1 MKKINS
7 VSDLDE
13 LRSSLIQAIDRQK
26 TVVRVCSTTGCRAS
40 GAIKVIDILGKEVNR
55 QGLDDKVEIKKV
67 GCRGFC
73 EKGPLLVLGPKNIFY
88 QKLKPADIPEMVSE
102 TLASGV
108 IVDRLLYEDP
118 ETKEKIR
125 YESDIPFFK
134 KQVRNVFGHTGK
146 IDPTSI
152 DDYIVEGGYS
162 ALCNALSS
170 MTPQEIINT
179 ISDSGLRG
187 RGGGGFPTGAKWKFC
202 RDVAS
207 DTKYVIANGDEGDPG
222 AFMDRSLM
230 EGDPHSILEGIIIG
244 AYAIG
249 ASEGY
254 IYVRAE
260 YPLAVQNLSIAIKKA
275 KEYGFLGKDIL
286 GSGFNFT
293 IKIKMGAGGFV
304 CGEETALI
312 ASIMG
317 KRGMPRPRPPFPA
330 VSGVWGKPTVINNVK
345 TWANV
350 SLIIKNGVDWFTS
363 LGTEKSTGT
372 TVFSVVGK
380 VKNTGLVEVPMGTT
394 FRDIIYECGRGIQDD
409 KALKAVQTGGP
420 AGGCIP
426 SELIDTPVDFD
437 RLVEMGAMMGSGG
450 MIVMDEDTCM
460 VDIARY
466 FLSFTQGESC
476 GKCSPCRIG
485 TKVMLDILDRIRS
498 GNGEEEDLERLSELA
513 TTIKF
518 ASLCGLGQL
527 SPNPVLTTLRYFRD
541 EYEAHIRDKSCPA
554 LVCKDLIKYVISEEK
569 CVGCGICR
577 KKCPVGA
584 ITGKK
589 KKVHVIDESLCV
601 KCGMCYQVCPSKI
614 GAVEKVT
621 GFRKSERTI
630 TNADH

>member
-293 IKIKMGAGGFV
+293 IKIKMGAGAFV

>member
-1 MKKINS
+1 M
-7 VSDLDE
+7 
-13 LRSSLIQAIDRQK
+13 QARDTQK
-26 TVVRVCSTTGCRAS
+26 TVVRVCSTTGCRAG
-40 GAIKVIDILGKEVNR
+40 GAVKIIDALGKEVSE

-73 EKGPLLVLGPKNIFY
+73 EKGPLLVFGSENIFY
-88 QKLKPADIPEMVSE
+88 QKLKPADIPEIVSE
-102 TLASGV
+102 TLSKGV
-108 IVDRLLYEDP
+108 ILDRLLYEDP
-118 ETKEKIR
+118 GTKEKIR
-125 YESDIPFFK
+125 CESEIPFFK
-134 KQVRNVFGHTGK
+134 KQVRNVFGRTGK

-152 DDYIVEGGYS
+152 DDYIVEGGYV
-162 ALCNALSS
+162 ALCKALTL
-170 MTPQEIINT
+170 MTPEEIIDT

-187 RGGGGFPTGAKWKFC
+187 RGGGGFPTGTKWKFC

-230 EGDPHSILEGIIIG
+230 EGDPHSIIEGMIIG

-260 YPLAVQNLSIAIKKA
+260 YPLAVHHLGTAIQKA
-275 KEYGFLGKDIL
+275 EEYGFLGEDIL
-286 GSGFNFT
+286 GTGFDFT
-293 IKIKMGAGGFV
+293 IKIKMGAGAFV

-317 KRGMPRPRPPFPA
+317 KRGMPSPRPPYPA
-330 VSGVWGKPTVINNVK
+330 VSGVWEKPTVINNVK

-350 SLIIKNGVDWFTS
+350 CLIIKNGADWFANI
-363 LGTEKSTGT
+363 GTEKSKGT
-372 TVFSVVGK
+372 TIFSVVGK
-380 VKNTGLVEVPMGTT
+380 VKNTGLVEVPMGTSL
-394 FRDIIYECGRGIQDD
+394 RDIIYECGKGIQGD

-426 SELIDTPVDFD
+426 NTLIDTPVDFD
-437 RLVEMGAMMGSGG
+437 RLVELGAMMGSGG

-460 VDIARY
+460 VDVARY
-466 FLSFTQGESC
+466 FLSFTQAESC

-485 TKVMLDILDRIRS
+485 TKVMLDILDRIRA
-498 GNGEEEDLERLSELA
+498 GHGEEEDLEKLA
-513 TTIKF
+513 NLAATIRN

-527 SPNPVLTTLRYFRD
+527 SPNPVLTTLRYFRS
-541 EYEAHIRDKSCPA
+541 EYEAHIRDKRCPA
-554 LVCKDLIKYVISEEK
+554 LVCKDLIQYVISEEK

-589 KKVHVIDESLCV
+589 KKVHVIDTSLCI
-601 KCGMCYQVCPSKI
+601 KCGMCYEKCPSKI

-621 GFRKSERTI
+621 GFKK
-630 TNADH
+630 